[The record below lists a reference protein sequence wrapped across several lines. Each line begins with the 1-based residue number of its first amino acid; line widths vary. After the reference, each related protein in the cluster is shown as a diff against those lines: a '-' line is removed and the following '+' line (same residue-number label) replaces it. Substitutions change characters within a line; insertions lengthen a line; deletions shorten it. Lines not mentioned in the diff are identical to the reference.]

1 MVSGSMVAR
10 VRRMVLPTPSAKAR
24 STAMNSLFE
33 RASSSGRPLS
43 GGKLP
48 VAALSSGILGSW

>member
-1 MVSGSMVAR
+1 MVAR

-24 STAMNSLFE
+24 SMAMNSLLE
-33 RASSSGRPLS
+33 TASSSGRPLS

-48 VAALSSGILGSW
+48 LAALSSGIFGSW